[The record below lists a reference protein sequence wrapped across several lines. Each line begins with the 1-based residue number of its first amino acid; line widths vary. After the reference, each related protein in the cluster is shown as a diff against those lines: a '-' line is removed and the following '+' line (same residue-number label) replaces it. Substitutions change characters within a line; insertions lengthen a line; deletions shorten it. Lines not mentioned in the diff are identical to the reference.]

1 MSDPLEKVI
10 RPYRRRPNIG
20 ADMQYRK
27 KTTIEATQWFCNGQC
42 PTWGQSAVR
51 ECGGHFEIDTREGT
65 LKGVPGDWIARGV
78 EGEVYPIGADIF
90 FKTYEP
96 SISGHG

>member
-1 MSDPLEKVI
+1 
-10 RPYRRRPNIG
+10 
-20 ADMQYRK
+20 MQYRK